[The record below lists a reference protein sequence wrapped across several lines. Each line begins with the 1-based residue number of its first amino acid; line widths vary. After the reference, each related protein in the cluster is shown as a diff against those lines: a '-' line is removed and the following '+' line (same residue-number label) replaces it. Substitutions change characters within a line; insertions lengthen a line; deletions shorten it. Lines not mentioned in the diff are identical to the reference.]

1 MDTRCSWGE
10 MKRKIAAF
18 AVALCC
24 AVVLTGC
31 RDPEARV
38 HQAIRNDAVQLAVAA
53 ADLAHRGGL
62 ADHDVFARSLQT
74 LPYDTRR
81 GFGSFRWEGDAMRV
95 PVSFSTNIQKTEAE
109 GAGRYSA
116 RSCAVLSV
124 DSRAVELLP
133 ADCPADIP
141 LEYGS
146 YDVADYRLPG
156 ITRKVQSRWQ

>member
-1 MDTRCSWGE
+1 
-10 MKRKIAAF
+10 MKRQIAAV

-31 RDPEARV
+31 RDPEAAV
-38 HQAIRNDAVQLAVAA
+38 HQQIRNDAEELAVAA

-62 ADHDVFARSLQT
+62 ADHDVFARSLRT

-81 GFGSFRWEGDAMRV
+81 GFGSFRWEGDTMRV

-116 RSCAVLSV
+116 RSCADLSV
-124 DSRAVELLP
+124 DSRTVELVP